1 MYAFFRF
8 GRFACFSEESIQM
21 TLPPNLKT
29 KCEVT
34 LGSVGFIS
42 EEMVNL
48 EYLLLKLPNI
58 QSFDKTGINAPNL
71 KKLVLECE
79 SLSNFDGLKQFPYL
93 KHLNLVRLVFP

>member
-1 MYAFFRF
+1 
-8 GRFACFSEESIQM
+8 M
-21 TLPPNLKT
+21 TLPPNLRKLNI
-29 KCEVT
+29 EVT

-93 KHLNLVRLVFP
+93 KHLEFSEVSFSMSLFDDGSFLS